1 MEKLLLK
8 LMETEEGREFVFMLL
23 EFSGVDSGSFQPDPY
38 GNAWLIG
45 RASVGAAILEAL
57 RNSERG
63 IDLEAIMRREAR
75 YPPGEAQEDFYKQFK
90 EGDEE

>member
-1 MEKLLLK
+1 MEELLLK
-8 LMETEEGREFVFMLL
+8 LMETEDGRKFVMKLL
-23 EFSGVDSGSFQPDPY
+23 EFSGVENGSFQPDPY
-38 GNAWLIG
+38 GNAWLMG
-45 RASVGAAILEAL
+45 RASVGAAILDAL

-75 YPPGEAQEDFYKQFK
+75 YPPDKSEEDFYRQFK